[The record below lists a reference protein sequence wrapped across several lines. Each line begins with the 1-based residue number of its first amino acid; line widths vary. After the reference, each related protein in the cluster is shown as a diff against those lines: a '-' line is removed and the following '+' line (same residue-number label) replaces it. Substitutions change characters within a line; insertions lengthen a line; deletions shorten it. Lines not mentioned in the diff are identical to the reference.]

1 MENTAKY
8 EFTGETKIVTD
19 TDYIE
24 HSVRRI
30 RALRDIDP
38 PLKDGSV
45 SKGDLGGWIE
55 SGSNL
60 SHNGECWVDEDA
72 CIIKNAVVKDDAYV
86 CGHSGVTDDA
96 IISEQAALDGESVV
110 GGNALICGNAIIQDD
125 AQIGGNAII
134 CENAII
140 QDNAMVT
147 ANVTIKGCVN
157 LKGFATLS
165 NLFTAVIPDDSP
177 LNAEDVTEAHR
188 TVIDGAI
195 CLDG

>member
-8 EFTGETKIVTD
+8 EFTGETQTVTD
-19 TDYIE
+19 TDGIE

-55 SGSNL
+55 SESNL

-86 CGHSGVTDDA
+86 CGHFGVTDDA

-125 AQIGGNAII
+125 A
-134 CENAII
+134 
-140 QDNAMVT
+140 MVT
-147 ANVTIKGCVN
+147 ATVTIKGCVN